1 MGFGHDLRFALRS
14 LAKRPGFTAVAVLT
28 LALGIGA
35 NSAIFSVVNGML
47 LLPLPYAEPDRL
59 VWLQARATSG
69 FTISISIP
77 NYHDWEAKA
86 RVFDNIGAARIADL
100 TMTGAEEPER
110 VRGLQVIGDY
120 FGTLGRTPVL
130 GRTLTAEET
139 RRGADR
145 LAVLSYELW
154 QRRFAGDE
162 GIVGRSLTLDRQPF
176 TVIGVMP
183 PNLGFSKPLTN
194 IWVPMGA
201 YADTLPWDIRGRSPG
216 IMGLARMRE
225 DVTIAMARDDMARVG
240 REVSDATGWEGE
252 PTVIPLRDIAV
263 GDIEPALM
271 LLFGAVGFV
280 LLIACAN
287 IANLLLARAD
297 ERQREIA
304 VRTALGAGRGRLIQ
318 QLLVES
324 VVLALMG
331 GGVGLLFAYWGVGAL
346 STLLPTTT
354 PFVDRIALDARVLLF
369 TLGVSVV
376 TGFLFGLIPAIQ
388 VSKVD
393 PHTTLKEGGRT
404 GASGGRSRFKAVL
417 VVAEVALALVL
428 LIGAGLMIRSFAQV
442 GAIDPGFR
450 AERVIST
457 RVALPPAEYTDFQ
470 QWYGF
475 YGRLIERVQSLP
487 GVISAGVN
495 SAVPLASGSS
505 ESGAIPDNRPVEGDS
520 MASAL
525 FQAASGD
532 YFGTMGIPLL
542 RGRLFDDQDIEG
554 RTLVA
559 VIDETMANEFWP
571 DEDPIGRRVAF
582 EFIGDGTP
590 PDPVWREVVGVVGH
604 VRHYELK
611 SQSRVQLYVP
621 YTQPP
626 IWFDRRPPL
635 ALFVRTQ
642 QAPAT
647 IVSAVRAELAQ
658 LDPNL
663 PLFET
668 QTMDD
673 VMSREMATDRMFSGL
688 LMIFSAV
695 ALVLAAIGL
704 YGIIAY
710 TVARRTHEIGLRMA
724 LGAGRSDVLALV
736 MRRAV
741 ALTATGIA
749 IGLAAAFAVTRMLG
763 SLLFEI
769 DPHDP
774 LTFGGIAVLL
784 ALIALAASYV
794 PAYRATRVDP
804 VVALRYE

>member
-1 MGFGHDLRFALRS
+1 
-14 LAKRPGFTAVAVLT
+14 
-28 LALGIGA
+28 
-35 NSAIFSVVNGML
+35 
-47 LLPLPYAEPDRL
+47 
-59 VWLQARATSG
+59 
-69 FTISISIP
+69 
-77 NYHDWEAKA
+77 
-86 RVFDNIGAARIADL
+86 
-100 TMTGAEEPER
+100 
-110 VRGLQVIGDY
+110 
-120 FGTLGRTPVL
+120 
-130 GRTLTAEET
+130 
-139 RRGADR
+139 
-145 LAVLSYELW
+145 
-154 QRRFAGDE
+154 
-162 GIVGRSLTLDRQPF
+162 
-176 TVIGVMP
+176 
-183 PNLGFSKPLTN
+183 
-194 IWVPMGA
+194 
-201 YADTLPWDIRGRSPG
+201 
-216 IMGLARMRE
+216 
-225 DVTIAMARDDMARVG
+225 
-240 REVSDATGWEGE
+240 
-252 PTVIPLRDIAV
+252 
-263 GDIEPALM
+263 
-271 LLFGAVGFV
+271 
-280 LLIACAN
+280 
-287 IANLLLARAD
+287 
-297 ERQREIA
+297 
-304 VRTALGAGRGRLIQ
+304 
-318 QLLVES
+318 
-324 VVLALMG
+324 
-331 GGVGLLFAYWGVGAL
+331 
-346 STLLPTTT
+346 
-354 PFVDRIALDARVLLF
+354 
-369 TLGVSVV
+369 
-376 TGFLFGLIPAIQ
+376 
-388 VSKVD
+388 
-393 PHTTLKEGGRT
+393 
-404 GASGGRSRFKAVL
+404 
-417 VVAEVALALVL
+417 
-428 LIGAGLMIRSFAQV
+428 
-442 GAIDPGFR
+442 
-450 AERVIST
+450 
-457 RVALPPAEYTDFQ
+457 
-470 QWYGF
+470 
-475 YGRLIERVQSLP
+475 
-487 GVISAGVN
+487 
-495 SAVPLASGSS
+495 
-505 ESGAIPDNRPVEGDS
+505 

-695 ALVLAAIGL
+695 ALVLAAVGL

-736 MRRAV
+736 MRCAV

>member
-1 MGFGHDLRFALRS
+1 MGFGQDLRYALRS

-59 VWLQARATSG
+59 VWLQARAQSG
-69 FTISISIP
+69 FNISISIP
-77 NYHDWEAKA
+77 NYHSWEEQA
-86 RVFDNIGAARIADL
+86 RAFDNIGAARIADL
-100 TMTGAEEPER
+100 TMTGAEAPER

-120 FGTLGRTPVL
+120 FGVLGRTPVL
-130 GRTLTAEET
+130 GRTLTADET

-145 LAVLSYELW
+145 LAVISYELW
-154 QRRFAGDE
+154 QRRFAGDN
-162 GIVGRSLTLDRQPF
+162 GILGRSLTLDGQPF

-183 PNLGFSKPLTN
+183 PNLGFSRPLTN

-201 YADTLPWDIRGRSPG
+201 YADTLPWESRGRSPG

-225 DVTIAMARDDMARVG
+225 DVTIAMAREDMARVG
-240 REVSDATGWEGE
+240 REVTEATGWDGE
-252 PTVIPLRDIAV
+252 PTVTPLRDIAL
-263 GDIEPALM
+263 GDIEPALL

-304 VRTALGAGRGRLIQ
+304 VRTALGAGRGRLIR

-324 VVLALMG
+324 VVLALLG
-331 GGVGLLFAYWGVGAL
+331 GSVGVLFAYWGIGAL
-346 STLLPTTT
+346 STTLPATT
-354 PFVDRIALDARVLLF
+354 PFVDRIALDGRVLLF

-376 TGFLFGLIPAIQ
+376 TGLLFGLIPAIQ
-388 VSKVD
+388 VSNVD
-393 PHTTLKEGGRT
+393 PHATLKEGGRT
-404 GASGGRSRFKAVL
+404 PGSGGSSRFKTVL

-428 LIGAGLMIRSFAQV
+428 LIGAGLMIRSFARV

-450 AERVIST
+450 SERVIST

-470 QWYGF
+470 QWYGL
-475 YGRLIERVQSLP
+475 YGRLLERVQSLP
-487 GVISAGVN
+487 GVISVGVN

-505 ESGAIPDNRPVEGDS
+505 ESGTLPDNRPLEGDS
-520 MASAL
+520 AASAM
-525 FQAASGD
+525 FQAASGA
-532 YFGTMGIPLL
+532 YFDTMGIPLL
-542 RGRLFDDQDIEG
+542 RGRVFDDQDIQG
-554 RTLVA
+554 RTQVA
-559 VIDETMANEFWP
+559 IIDETMADEFWP
-571 DEDPIGRRVAF
+571 DEDPIGRRVSF
-582 EFIGDGTP
+582 ESRGDGETP
-590 PDPVWREVVGVVGH
+590 EMIWREVVGVVGH

-621 YTQPP
+621 FTQPP

-642 QAPAT
+642 QPPTT
-647 IVSAVRAELAQ
+647 ILAAIRDELAQ
-658 LDPNL
+658 LDPNP
-663 PLFET
+663 PLYET
-668 QTMDD
+668 QTMDE

-695 ALVLAAIGL
+695 ALVLAAVGL

-710 TVARRTHEIGLRMA
+710 TVARRTHEIGIRMA
-724 LGAGRSDVLALV
+724 LGAGRSDVLRLV

-741 ALTATGIA
+741 ALTTIGIA
-749 IGLAAAFAVTRMLG
+749 IGLAAAFAVTRALG

-774 LTFGGIAVLL
+774 LTFGGIAALL
-784 ALIALAASYV
+784 GVIALGASYV
-794 PAYRATRVDP
+794 PAFRATRVDP

>member
-331 GGVGLLFAYWGVGAL
+331 GGGGLLFAYWGVGAL

-369 TLGVSVV
+369 TLGVSLV

-475 YGRLIERVQSLP
+475 YGP
-487 GVISAGVN
+487 
-495 SAVPLASGSS
+495 
-505 ESGAIPDNRPVEGDS
+505 
-520 MASAL
+520 
-525 FQAASGD
+525 
-532 YFGTMGIPLL
+532 
-542 RGRLFDDQDIEG
+542 
-554 RTLVA
+554 
-559 VIDETMANEFWP
+559 
-571 DEDPIGRRVAF
+571 
-582 EFIGDGTP
+582 
-590 PDPVWREVVGVVGH
+590 
-604 VRHYELK
+604 
-611 SQSRVQLYVP
+611 
-621 YTQPP
+621 
-626 IWFDRRPPL
+626 
-635 ALFVRTQ
+635 
-642 QAPAT
+642 AP
-647 IVSAVRAELAQ
+647 
-658 LDPNL
+658 
-663 PLFET
+663 
-668 QTMDD
+668 
-673 VMSREMATDRMFSGL
+673 
-688 LMIFSAV
+688 
-695 ALVLAAIGL
+695 
-704 YGIIAY
+704 
-710 TVARRTHEIGLRMA
+710 
-724 LGAGRSDVLALV
+724 
-736 MRRAV
+736 
-741 ALTATGIA
+741 
-749 IGLAAAFAVTRMLG
+749 
-763 SLLFEI
+763 
-769 DPHDP
+769 
-774 LTFGGIAVLL
+774 
-784 ALIALAASYV
+784 
-794 PAYRATRVDP
+794 
-804 VVALRYE
+804 